1 MPKCEITG
9 KHRQTGNHVSH
20 ANNKNKT
27 VFGANIQ
34 KVRVVDADGVRRRA
48 WVSTG
53 AIKSNLVVKSAPRR
67 VLLEIA
73 RRDAENS

>member
-9 KHRQTGNHVSH
+9 KHRQVGNHVSH

-34 KVRVVDADGVRRRA
+34 KIKVVDENGTRRRA
-48 WVSTG
+48 WVSTKVL
-53 AIKSNLVVKSAPRR
+53 KSNLVVKSAPRR

-73 RRDAENS
+73 RKEAGNG

>member
-34 KVRVVDADGVRRRA
+34 KISVLDENGTRRRA
-48 WVSTG
+48 WVSTR
-53 AIKSNLVVKSAPRR
+53 AIKSNAIVKSAPRR